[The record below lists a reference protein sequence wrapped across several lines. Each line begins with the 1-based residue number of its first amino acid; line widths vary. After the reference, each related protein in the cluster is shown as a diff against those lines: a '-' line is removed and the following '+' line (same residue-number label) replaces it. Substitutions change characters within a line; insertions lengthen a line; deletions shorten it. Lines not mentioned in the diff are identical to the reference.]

1 MYDPRIMI
9 AFVNEMEKDAQWA
22 MAFRTMFRGAK
33 AAFGKGGLK
42 GALGHLARFRDPIH
56 LVGSKGLG
64 KSLRVMSQQ
73 RIKPTLARGI
83 RTSIG
88 NTAANIQG
96 LTAGMRGKGVFGKS
110 WQFIKNIGTTGAGQ
124 LRGAKF
130 KEVSLSR
137 LDSKGVLRGRGLL
150 GKYTNFN
157 RKPVSFTNRGTAIV
171 AKRKA
176 IRPLSYAFTAP
187 GFALT
192 TGMAT
197 SGSPAKRLGAAAR
210 EGALWGISP
219 PLGMASIIRSQLKEM
234 KAPTTF

>member
-1 MYDPRIMI
+1 MYDPRVMM
-9 AFVNEMEKDAQWA
+9 AFVDEMEKNAQWA

-33 AAFGKGGLK
+33 AAFKNKGGFT
-42 GALGHLARFRDPIH
+42 GALKHLSRFKDPVH
-56 LVGSKGLG
+56 FVGSKGLG
-64 KSLRVMSQQ
+64 KSLRTMPQQ
-73 RIKPTLARGI
+73 RIKPTLARGV

-88 NTAANIQG
+88 NTAANIQS
-96 LTAGMRGKGVFGKS
+96 LTTGMRGKGIFGKS
-110 WQFIKNIGTTGAGQ
+110 LQFIKNIGTTGARQ

-150 GKYTNFN
+150 GKFTNFN
-157 RKPVSFTNRGTAIV
+157 RKPISFTNRGTAIV

-192 TGMAT
+192 AGITT
-197 SGSPAKRLGAAAR
+197 TGSPTKRLGAVAR

-219 PLGMASIIRSQLKEM
+219 PLGMASIIRSQLKEL
-234 KAPTTF
+234 KAP